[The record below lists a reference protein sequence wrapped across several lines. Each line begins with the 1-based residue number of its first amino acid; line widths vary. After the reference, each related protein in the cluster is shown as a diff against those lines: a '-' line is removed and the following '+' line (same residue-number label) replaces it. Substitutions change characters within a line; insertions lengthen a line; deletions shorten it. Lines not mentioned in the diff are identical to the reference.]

1 MNAASA
7 YTLPMHEQQ
16 RNPRSGN
23 RFRLSTFTFRLFCC
37 AAVVVAASA
46 SAQQYPVRPVRV
58 IVPLTPGGGVDIIAR
73 VIADHYSQVMGQRF
87 IVDNR
92 PGAGGTIGVE
102 TVAKAAPD
110 GQTLLVSSSSMVTNA
125 AIQVQR
131 YDPIR
136 DFQPVTKLTSNSYVV
151 LVTPSLPVSSAKDL
165 VALARSQPGRVSYA
179 SSGVGGVLHLGAEL
193 FCSLTG
199 VQMTHVPYKGV
210 AEAYPAV
217 VSGLV
222 NWVLGNPLSA
232 APLMKAGRVKGIAVT
247 GAARMKALPDLPTVA
262 ESGVPGYAVE
272 AWFALFAPARTPAA
286 TVSRLHVEAAKAI
299 HAPEIARRFEAEGT
313 DMVGNPPQEFTRE
326 VKAEY
331 EKWRA
336 LVAKA
341 GLKIQ

>member
-1 MNAASA
+1 MSDERGVHVRNSLKLFRCLLISAVCLGAA
-7 YTLPMHEQQ
+7 
-16 RNPRSGN
+16 
-23 RFRLSTFTFRLFCC
+23 
-37 AAVVVAASA
+37 AAAA
-46 SAQQYPVRPVRV
+46 QHYPVRPVRV
-58 IVPLTPGGGVDIIAR
+58 IVPLTPGGGVDTIAR
-73 VIADHYSQVMGQRF
+73 VIADHYSQVLGQRF

-102 TVAKAAPD
+102 TAAKAAPD
-110 GQTLLVSSSSMVTNA
+110 GHTLLVSSSSMVTNA
-125 AIQVQR
+125 AIQSQR

-151 LVTPSLPVSSAKDL
+151 LVTPSLPVNSVKDL
-165 VALARSQPGRVSYA
+165 VALARAQPGKVTYA
-179 SSGVGGVLHLGAEL
+179 SSGIGAVLHLGSEL
-193 FCSLTG
+193 LCALTG

-217 VSGLV
+217 ASGLV

-247 GAARMKALPDLPTVA
+247 GAARMRALPELPTVA
-262 ESGVPGYAVE
+262 ESGVPGYSVE
-272 AWFALFAPARTPAA
+272 AWFALFAPARVPAA
-286 TVSRLHVEAAKAI
+286 IVDRLQVEAAKAI
-299 HAPEIARRFEAEGT
+299 HAPEIARRFEAQGT
-313 DMVGNPPQEFTRE
+313 DMVGNAPHEFARE

-341 GLKIQ
+341 GLKI

>member
-1 MNAASA
+1 MKS
-7 YTLPMHEQQ
+7 LK
-16 RNPRSGN
+16 
-23 RFRLSTFTFRLFCC
+23 RFFFCLVPC
-37 AAVVVAASA
+37 ALCLGMAGAH
-46 SAQQYPVRPVRV
+46 AQPYPSRPVRV

-110 GQTLLVSSSSMVTNA
+110 GHTLLVSSSSLVTNA
-125 AIQVQR
+125 AIQNQR

-151 LVTPSLPVSSAKDL
+151 LVTPSLPVASVKDL
-165 VALARSQPGRVSYA
+165 VAFARSPPGKVTYA
-179 SSGVGGVLHLGAEL
+179 SSGVGGVLHLGGEL
-193 FCSLTG
+193 FCLLTG

-217 VSGLV
+217 ASGLV

-232 APLMKAGRVKGIAVT
+232 APLIKAGRVKGIAVS

-262 ESGVPGYAVE
+262 ESGVPGYSVE
-272 AWFALFAPARTPAA
+272 AWFSLFAPARTPIAI
-286 TVSRLHVEAAKAI
+286 VNRLQVEAAKAI
-299 HAPEIARRFEAEGT
+299 HAPEIERRFAAEGT
-313 DMVGNPPQEFTRE
+313 DMIGNPSPEFTRE
-326 VKAEY
+326 VRAEY
-331 EKWRA
+331 EKWRS
-336 LVAKA
+336 LVQKA

>member
-1 MNAASA
+1 MDIRFLMAVALALASG
-7 YTLPMHEQQ
+7 L
-16 RNPRSGN
+16 
-23 RFRLSTFTFRLFCC
+23 C
-37 AAVVVAASA
+37 A
-46 SAQQYPVRPVRV
+46 AQQYPSRPVRV
-58 IVPLTPGGGVDIIAR
+58 IVPLTPGGGVDTIAR
-73 VIADHYSQVMGQRF
+73 IVADHNSQVMGQRF

-92 PGAGGTIGVE
+92 PGAGGSIGVE

-110 GQTLLVSSSSMVTNA
+110 GHTLLVSSSSMVTNA
-125 AIQVQR
+125 AIQAQR
-131 YDPIR
+131 YDPVR

-151 LVTPSLPVSSAKDL
+151 LVTPSLPVSSVKDL
-165 VALARSQPGRVSYA
+165 VALARSQPGKVTYA
-179 SSGVGGVLHLGAEL
+179 SSGVGAVLHLGSEL
-193 FCSLTG
+193 LCVMTG

-247 GAARMKALPDLPTVA
+247 GASRMKALPDLPTVA

-272 AWFALFAPARTPAA
+272 AWFSLFAPARTPPAI
-286 TVSRLHVEAAKAI
+286 VNRLQAEAARAI
-299 HAPEIARRFEAEGT
+299 HAPEIERRFAAEGT
-313 DMVGNPPQEFTRE
+313 DMVGNSPQEFSRE
-326 VKAEY
+326 VRAEV

>member
-1 MNAASA
+1 MIESTGWKRATLLLLPCAFCLGVTAAA
-7 YTLPMHEQQ
+7 
-16 RNPRSGN
+16 
-23 RFRLSTFTFRLFCC
+23 
-37 AAVVVAASA
+37 
-46 SAQQYPVRPVRV
+46 AQQYPTRPVRI

-73 VIADHYSQVMGQRF
+73 VIADHYSQLMGQRF

-125 AIQVQR
+125 AIQAQR
-131 YDPIR
+131 YDPVR

-151 LVTPSLPVSSAKDL
+151 LVTPSLPVASVQDL
-165 VALARSQPGRVSYA
+165 VALARAQPGKVTYA
-179 SSGVGGVLHLGAEL
+179 SSGIGAVLHLGSEL
-193 FCSLTG
+193 LCSLTG
-199 VQMTHVPYKGV
+199 TQMTHVPYKGV

-217 VSGLV
+217 ASGLV

-247 GAARMKALPDLPTVA
+247 GAARMKALPDIPTVA
-262 ESGVPGYAVE
+262 ESGVPGYSVE

-286 TVSRLHVEAAKAI
+286 IVNRLQVEAARAI
-299 HAPEIARRFEAEGT
+299 HAPQIARRFEAEGT
-313 DMVGNPPQEFTRE
+313 DMVGNPPQEFSRE

-336 LVAKA
+336 LVEKA
-341 GLKIQ
+341 GLKIQP

>member
-1 MNAASA
+1 VTNWKRAAWIVVPLVLCLD
-7 YTLPMHEQQ
+7 T
-16 RNPRSGN
+16 
-23 RFRLSTFTFRLFCC
+23 
-37 AAVVVAASA
+37 AA
-46 SAQQYPVRPVRV
+46 AQQYPTRPVRV
-58 IVPLTPGGGVDIIAR
+58 IVPLTAGGGVDIIAR
-73 VIADHYSQVMGQRF
+73 VIADHYSQLMGQRF

-110 GQTLLVSSSSMVTNA
+110 GYTLLVSSSSMVTNA
-125 AIQVQR
+125 AIQSQR

-136 DFQPVTKLTSNSYVV
+136 DFQAVTKLTSNSYVV
-151 LVTPSLPVSSAKDL
+151 LVTPSLPVTSVKDL
-165 VALARSQPGRVSYA
+165 VALARAQPGKVTYA
-179 SSGVGGVLHLGAEL
+179 SSGIGAVLHLGSEL
-193 FCSLTG
+193 LCSLTG
-199 VQMTHVPYKGV
+199 TQMTHVPYKGV

-217 VSGLV
+217 ASGLV

-262 ESGVPGYAVE
+262 ESGVPGYSVE

-286 TVSRLHVEAAKAI
+286 IVNRLQVEAARAI

-313 DMVGNPPQEFTRE
+313 AMVGNPPQEFARE
-326 VKAEY
+326 VRAEY

-336 LVAKA
+336 LVVKA
-341 GLKIQ
+341 GLKIE

>member
-1 MNAASA
+1 MKSLKAISLCLVPCALCLG
-7 YTLPMHEQQ
+7 T
-16 RNPRSGN
+16 
-23 RFRLSTFTFRLFCC
+23 
-37 AAVVVAASA
+37 AAVN
-46 SAQQYPVRPVRV
+46 AQPYPVRPVRV
-58 IVPLTPGGGVDIIAR
+58 IVPLTPGGGVDTIAR

-110 GQTLLVSSSSMVTNA
+110 GHTLLVSSSSMVTNA
-125 AIQVQR
+125 AIQSQR

-151 LVTPSLPVSSAKDL
+151 LVTPSLPVSSTKEL
-165 VALARSQPGRVSYA
+165 VALARSQPNKVTYA
-179 SSGVGGVLHLGAEL
+179 SSGVGGVLHLGIEL
-193 FCSLTG
+193 LCVLSG

-217 VSGLV
+217 ASGLV
-222 NWVLGNPLSA
+222 NLVLGNPLSA
-232 APLMKAGRVKGIAVT
+232 SPLMKAGRVKGIAVT

-262 ESGVPGYAVE
+262 ESGVPGYSVE
-272 AWFALFAPARTPAA
+272 AWFALFAPARVPAA
-286 TVSRLHVEAAKAI
+286 IVNRLQVEAAKAI
-299 HAPEIARRFEAEGT
+299 HAPELARRFETEGT
-313 DMVGNPPQEFTRE
+313 DVVGNSPQEFTRE
-326 VKAEY
+326 VKAEV
-331 EKWRA
+331 EKWRG

>member
-1 MNAASA
+1 MPFAFI
-7 YTLPMHEQQ
+7 LC
-16 RNPRSGN
+16 GL
-23 RFRLSTFTFRLFCC
+23 LSLATT
-37 AAVVVAASA
+37 AVE
-46 SAQQYPVRPVRV
+46 AQPYPARPVRV
-58 IVPLTPGGGVDIIAR
+58 IVPLTPGGGVDTIAR
-73 VIADHYSQVMGQRF
+73 VIADHYSQVLGQRF

-102 TVAKAAPD
+102 TAAKAAPD
-110 GQTLLVSSSSMVTNA
+110 GHTLLVSSSSMVTNA
-125 AIQVQR
+125 AIQSQR

-151 LVTPSLPVSSAKDL
+151 LVTPSLPVSSVKDL
-165 VALARSQPGRVSYA
+165 VALARAQPGKVTYA
-179 SSGVGGVLHLGAEL
+179 SSGVGAVLHLGSEL
-193 FCSLTG
+193 LCALTG
-199 VQMTHVPYKGV
+199 VQMIHVPYKGV

-217 VSGLV
+217 ASGLV

-232 APLMKAGRVKGIAVT
+232 APLMKAGRVRGIAVT
-247 GAARMKALPDLPTVA
+247 GAARMKALPQLPTVA
-262 ESGVPGYAVE
+262 ESGVPGYSVE
-272 AWFALFAPARTPAA
+272 AWFGLFAPARVPAA
-286 TVSRLHVEAAKAI
+286 IVDRLQAEAAKAI

-313 DMVGNPPQEFTRE
+313 DMVGSAPQDFARE

>member
-1 MNAASA
+1 MANGGRRMAKGDQRSRASFFLFFCALAA
-7 YTLPMHEQQ
+7 
-16 RNPRSGN
+16 
-23 RFRLSTFTFRLFCC
+23 
-37 AAVVVAASA
+37 AAVPAMAAQ
-46 SAQQYPVRPVRV
+46 QQYPSRPVRIV
-58 IVPLTPGGGVDIIAR
+58 VPLTPGGGVDIIAR
-73 VIADHYSQVMGQRF
+73 VIADHYSQVMGHRF

-125 AIQVQR
+125 TIQAQR
-131 YDPIR
+131 YDPVR

-151 LVTPSLPVSSAKDL
+151 LVTPSLPVASVKDL
-165 VALARSQPGRVSYA
+165 VALARAQPGKVTYA
-179 SSGVGGVLHLGAEL
+179 SSGVGAVLHLGSEL
-193 FCSLTG
+193 LCSLTG
-199 VQMTHVPYKGV
+199 TQMTHVPYKGV

-217 VSGLV
+217 ASGLV

-232 APLMKAGRVKGIAVT
+232 APLIKAGRVKGIAVT
-247 GAARMKALPDLPTVA
+247 GAARMKALPELPTVA
-262 ESGVPGYAVE
+262 ESGVPGYSVE

-286 TVSRLHVEAAKAI
+286 IVGRLQAEAAKAI

-313 DMVGNPPQEFTRE
+313 DMVGNPSQEFTRE

>member
-1 MNAASA
+1 MKQS
-7 YTLPMHEQQ
+7 EV
-16 RNPRSGN
+16 RSRKDDPR
-23 RFRLSTFTFRLFCC
+23 
-37 AAVVVAASA
+37 AAVVLFYFCLLTSA
-46 SAQQYPVRPVRV
+46 FCLDIAGAHAQQYPSRPVRI
-58 IVPLTPGGGVDIIAR
+58 IVPLTPGGGVDLIAR
-73 VIADHYSQVMGQRF
+73 VIADHYSQVMGQRY

-110 GQTLLVSSSSMVTNA
+110 GHTLLVSSSSMVTNA
-125 AIQVQR
+125 AIQAQR

-151 LVTPSLPVSSAKDL
+151 LVTPSLAVSSAKDL
-165 VALARSQPGRVSYA
+165 IAMARSQPGKVTYA

-193 FCSLTG
+193 LCVLTG
-199 VQMTHVPYKGV
+199 AQMTHVPYKGV

-217 VSGLV
+217 ASGLV
-222 NWVLGNPLSA
+222 HWVLGNPLSA
-232 APLMKAGRVKGIAVT
+232 TPLMKAGRVKGIAVT
-247 GAARMKALPDLPTVA
+247 GAARMKALPNLPTVA
-262 ESGVPGYAVE
+262 ESGVPGYSVE
-272 AWFALFAPARTPAA
+272 AWFSLFAPARTPAA
-286 TVSRLHVEAAKAI
+286 IVNRLHMEAAKAI
-299 HAPEIARRFEAEGT
+299 HAPEIGRRLEAEGT
-313 DMVGNPPQEFTRE
+313 DVVGNPPAEFSRE